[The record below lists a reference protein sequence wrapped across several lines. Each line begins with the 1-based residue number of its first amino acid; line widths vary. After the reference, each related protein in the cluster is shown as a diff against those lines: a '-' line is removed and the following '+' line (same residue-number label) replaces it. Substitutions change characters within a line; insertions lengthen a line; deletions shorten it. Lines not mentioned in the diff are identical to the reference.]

1 MNRQFLSAIQ
11 WKYLLLTVW
20 LSIMALNIWATMHAD
35 RQADPAV
42 AGTLGAV
49 FGKPDRDYHAPIL
62 SMALGSPLLAAGAKP
77 GDAVVLDHF
86 GDWHRYLAVG
96 EIVGATLFRTGG
108 SEHVQLRAI
117 PNPSHESLLSV
128 TLGWIAPYLGLTC
141 GLLIGLRRFDSRPM
155 RVLAIV
161 LMCFGLGSYLHA
173 LPGGIIADLLARIFF
188 AVSGFTAF
196 VFFLYFTLIFP
207 EEAPLMRAKAVRMS
221 FMVFV
226 GSYILFTVLAIAHY
240 FSLLPWAL
248 REWISFPAW
257 HFIQATIAVLASL
270 TALLYSWYRSTGI
283 TKQKLTW
290 ITLSMGT
297 EFASFPVDAFNAALG
312 NPIPAEILEVATT
325 LIQAS
330 AICALVYALLR
341 HRLFDFG
348 FALNRA
354 LVVTILSTFLLIVF
368 SLTEWGVDKLLH
380 FQGREKNV
388 VFDAAVALAVILS
401 FHRIQHWISHQV
413 DHLFFHHWYAAAERL
428 RQFMQRAA
436 HISDAAVLQLKFINA
451 VEEYAGAEGAATYL
465 IGGSTRFQLEEATL
479 PDAPASVD
487 ANNDALV
494 IMRSGH
500 KVVFLSDCRQSLPGE
515 LALPLMVRGSVN
527 GFVLLGAKKSG
538 QQYRPDEIEL
548 LTTCVQQLGLDLESL
563 KAIELQRRA
572 LSSEGKIAHFEQ
584 RIIDLER
591 ACAAQE
597 HALRLAAG

>member
-1 MNRQFLSAIQ
+1 
-11 WKYLLLTVW
+11 
-20 LSIMALNIWATMHAD
+20 
-35 RQADPAV
+35 
-42 AGTLGAV
+42 
-49 FGKPDRDYHAPIL
+49 
-62 SMALGSPLLAAGAKP
+62 
-77 GDAVVLDHF
+77 
-86 GDWHRYLAVG
+86 
-96 EIVGATLFRTGG
+96 
-108 SEHVQLRAI
+108 
-117 PNPSHESLLSV
+117 
-128 TLGWIAPYLGLTC
+128 
-141 GLLIGLRRFDSRPM
+141 
-155 RVLAIV
+155 
-161 LMCFGLGSYLHA
+161 
-173 LPGGIIADLLARIFF
+173 
-188 AVSGFTAF
+188 
-196 VFFLYFTLIFP
+196 
-207 EEAPLMRAKAVRMS
+207 
-221 FMVFV
+221 
-226 GSYILFTVLAIAHY
+226 
-240 FSLLPWAL
+240 
-248 REWISFPAW
+248 
-257 HFIQATIAVLASL
+257 
-270 TALLYSWYRSTGI
+270 
-283 TKQKLTW
+283 
-290 ITLSMGT
+290 
-297 EFASFPVDAFNAALG
+297 
-312 NPIPAEILEVATT
+312 
-325 LIQAS
+325 
-330 AICALVYALLR
+330 VYALLR